1 MVCGDIRAGI
11 VPKEHR
17 NKAVGIGVEEI
28 YGSMKIGLSLLFGI
42 LKVYRGQD
50 GDRGELKY
58 RLQGKDIFIG
68 HQLRLVS
75 RRG

>member
-1 MVCGDIRAGI
+1 MWGHSGGYRSERAPQQGSWDWSGGDIWLNENRI
-11 VPKEHR
+11 EPPVWDFE
-17 NKAVGIGVEEI
+17 
-28 YGSMKIGLSLLFGI
+28 SLPWSGW
-42 LKVYRGQD
+42 GQ
-50 GDRGELKY
+50 GELKY

>member
-1 MVCGDIRAGI
+1 MWGHSGGYRSERAPQQGSWDWSGGDIWLN
-11 VPKEHR
+11 E
-17 NKAVGIGVEEI
+17 
-28 YGSMKIGLSLLFGI
+28 IGLSLLFGI